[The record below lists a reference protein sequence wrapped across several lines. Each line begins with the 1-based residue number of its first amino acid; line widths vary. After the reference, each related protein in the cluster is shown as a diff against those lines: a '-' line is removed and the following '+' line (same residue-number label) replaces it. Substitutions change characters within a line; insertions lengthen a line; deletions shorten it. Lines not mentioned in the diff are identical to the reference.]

1 MNEQEILKLFLE
13 LTVDLDDL
21 QFAVEN
27 RPLLAHYTSI
37 DALEKIMK
45 TGELWFSS
53 PLFMNDL
60 ADLGRSGQVAQA
72 K

>member
-21 QFAVEN
+21 EFAIEN

-37 DALEKIMK
+37 DVLEKIIK
-45 TGELWFSS
+45 PANFGSQIHYS
-53 PLFMNDL
+53 
-60 ADLGRSGQVAQA
+60 
-72 K
+72 